1 MKEQQPWLPKPGSM
15 QLMMLDAKHSD
26 GHAFLLQWKLL
37 AIGEER
43 HNVFFFHLAAL
54 LALRQ
59 GRPKS
64 TVVRDIYGHLSIS
77 LVRSV
82 ARSIMTRETVN

>member
-1 MKEQQPWLPKPGSM
+1 M

-43 HNVFFFHLAAL
+43 HNVFFLAWPLCWPYDKVNLNL
-54 LALRQ
+54 L
-59 GRPKS
+59 
-64 TVVRDIYGHLSIS
+64 
-77 LVRSV
+77 
-82 ARSIMTRETVN
+82 